1 MVRGKNYKNKH
12 DPFSSLSHRYDGYR
26 LTPLGYDYLALRA
39 LASGGHVAGVGRPIG
54 VGKESDVFEVTTPD
68 GTRAALKLH
77 RLGRTSFRAVA
88 NKRDYVGTRTS
99 HSWLYLS
106 RIAAAREAAFM
117 AALSA
122 AGFPVPSLLAVNRHA
137 VLMTAVDGVPLH
149 KARPDDVP
157 DPAAL
162 WASASGLLEALAAR
176 GLVHADFNEFNLLL
190 SPDGTSLTLID
201 FPQMVAATHT
211 SARDLFE
218 HDAAT
223 LATFFASKLG
233 FDPTDTLA
241 SFDAARARA
250 APAPKDGGRS
260 ARKAARRDAGDGAGG
275 GAAATAAAVAAA
287 AATAAGEGGDLAT
300 ALAASGF
307 RRKDEAA
314 LEAVLRGG
322 GGGESGEGEESEES
336 GRDDDDDDDDDDND
350 DDDDDDDNDDD
361 DDDDDCESSDA
372 PSSSSSSAST
382 ASDTPSSLAVDVAA
396 CSLDNSA
403 PADAP
408 PAVPPPPTPDR
419 RAAVAA
425 RVAAEARTAA
435 KVRATAGAAR
445 GAARATSK
453 AKRKGT
459 RGEAKA

>member
-1 MVRGKNYKNKH
+1 MCGWETLEQKRTHKKQ
-12 DPFSSLSHRYDGYR
+12 PSSLPLPHNRYDGYR

-54 VGKESDVFEVTTPD
+54 VGKESDVFEVGTPD

-99 HSWLYLS
+99 YSWLYLS

-122 AGFPVPSLLAVNRHA
+122 AGFPVPTLLAVNRHA

-162 WASASGLLEALAAR
+162 WASASGLLEALASR

-201 FPQMVAATHT
+201 FPQMVAATHP

-233 FDPTDTLA
+233 FDPSDSLA

-260 ARKAARRDAGDGAGG
+260 ARKAVRRDASDGAGG

-307 RRKDEAA
+307 RRKDEVA

-322 GGGESGEGEESEES
+322 GVEEGSGSGESDDESES
-336 GRDDDDDDDDDDND
+336 GSDDDDDGAS
-350 DDDDDDDNDDD
+350 
-361 DDDDDCESSDA
+361 SSDA
-372 PSSSSSSAST
+372 STSSSSSSASD
-382 ASDTPSSLAVDVAA
+382 ASDTPSSLAADVAA
-396 CSLDNSA
+396 CSLESA
-403 PADAP
+403 PVDAAL
-408 PAVPPPPTPDR
+408 AVPPPPTPDR

-425 RVAAEARTAA
+425 RVAAEARVAS
-435 KVRATAGAAR
+435 KIRATAGAAR